1 MIPKLENF
9 FQRLRAQFPSYNSE
23 HEQAL
28 VRIIF
33 SLLVFSYLGYKF
45 FAAENSTTIRPS
57 FIFSGLF
64 LFSAILLAIAIFRSS
79 KPSERRQFMSM
90 FTDISAVTYVMYI
103 SGEVGSLFFGIFLWV
118 TVGNGLRYGSKSLL
132 MSQALSVLGF
142 VTVILFNDYWSA
154 HSTLATGLLLT
165 LISIPLFTFT
175 LLKRLNQAIIRAEE
189 ASKAKSYFLAN
200 MSHEMRTPLNGV
212 IGASDLILGTPL
224 NAEQKDLVKTLRNS
238 GRILLK
244 LIENVLDFSKIE
256 SGKLVAEIVDF
267 DLHSL
272 INNTMD
278 MFASQ
283 AEKKGLRLHMH
294 ASPETCFLLH
304 GDAQHL
310 RQVIINLVGNAIKFT
325 KQGLVELRVN
335 TQTQDASSAR
345 IRFEVIDTGIGIPQE
360 SQQDIFESFT
370 QAHASITNSY
380 GGTGLGTTISK
391 QLVEFMGGQI
401 GLHSE
406 VGKGSLFWFEL
417 PFEKQPESHALDEL
431 PTLHQIRVFGA
442 GMPASE
448 QTAVADY
455 LSSWGA
461 RFEHAE
467 TPAQLFSLLGQSTSD
482 GLHNHAVLCRPQALG
497 MNAKDF
503 AAKVWAEYS
512 ASNLSLILL
521 VSDPVDTSEK
531 MMAGH
536 PDEEELLKKGYSCLL
551 RTPIDKTLLFNALHG
566 ALPAEALSPDIV
578 SFVEHY
584 ERNNQENRR
593 LDILV
598 AEDNATNR
606 KIISKILEY
615 AGHNVDLVENGDLAL
630 DMLENKRYDLAIMD
644 MHMPVLDGLEALK
657 IYRMT
662 DGAKPRMPVAI
673 LTASATIEARREC
686 EEAGV
691 DAFLTKPI
699 DTHTLL
705 DTVARLTATTNNVP
719 GMQKPAHLALVTG
732 QIDAGKSGTA
742 NELLINKQTLQ
753 RLRLLGEMNDNFL
766 DEVIDG
772 FLLEGEQLLDAMEKA
787 LAEYEYIQFKKL
799 AHALKGSSGNLGAEA
814 LFQIC
819 REISQF
825 NHADLQASSGKLL
838 NKARDSF
845 NATRQA
851 MMHYLDEHR
860 KTAGS

>member
-1 MIPKLENF
+1 MTQVLEKF
-9 FQRLRAQFPSYNSE
+9 FRRLRARFPNYGSE

-28 VRIIF
+28 LRVFFSAIIF
-33 SLLVFSYLGYKF
+33 AFLLLRFYPGNRSGIQDIVL
-45 FAAENSTTIRPS
+45 
-57 FIFSGLF
+57 IFSGGFFVFSIVF
-64 LFSAILLAIAIFRSS
+64 LRIVFFRPNLSEKRQLLAMVA
-79 KPSERRQFMSM
+79 
-90 FTDISAVTYVMYI
+90 DLGAVTFGMLMT
-103 SGEVGSLFFGIFLWV
+103 GETGVLFFGIYLWV
-118 TVGNGLRYGSKSLL
+118 TVGNGLRYGTKSLG
-132 MSQALSVLGF
+132 MSHMLSVLGF
-142 VTVILFNDYWSA
+142 TSVILLNDYWRI
-154 HSTLATGLLLT
+154 HSTLGTGLLLT
-165 LISIPLFTFT
+165 LVLIPLYMYK
-175 LLKRLNQAIIRAEE
+175 LLERLNQAIIRAEE
-189 ASKAKSYFLAN
+189 ASKAKSHFLAN

-238 GRILLK
+238 GRVLLK

-256 SGKLVAEIVDF
+256 SGKLVGKIVDF

-294 ASPETCFLLH
+294 ASPETCFLLR

-325 KQGLVELRVN
+325 KAGMVELQVSTLAQN
-335 TQTQDASSAR
+335 ASSAR
-345 IRFEVIDTGIGIPQE
+345 LRFEVIDTGIGIAQE

-370 QAHASITNSY
+370 QAHANISNSY

-391 QLVEFMGGQI
+391 QLVEFMGGRI

-406 VGKGSLFWFEL
+406 VGKGSMFWFEL
-417 PFEKQPESHALDEL
+417 PFEKQPESRVLDEL
-431 PTLHQIRVFGA
+431 QTLHQIRVLGA
-442 GMPASE
+442 GMAGSE
-448 QTAVADY
+448 QAAVADY

-467 TPAQLFSLLGQSTSD
+467 SPAQLFSLLGQTASD
-482 GLHNHAVLCRPQALG
+482 GLHNHAVLCRPQVLG
-497 MNAKDF
+497 MDAREF
-503 AAKVWAEYS
+503 AAHVWAEYS
-512 ASNLSLILL
+512 TSNVSLILI
-521 VSDPVDTSEK
+521 VSDA
-531 MMAGH
+531 AGN
-536 PDEEELLKKGYSCLL
+536 DQEELLKMGYSCLL
-551 RTPIDKTLLFNALHG
+551 RAPIDKTLLFNALHG
-566 ALPAEALSPDIV
+566 ALPTDAVSPDVV

-584 ERNNQENRR
+584 ERNSQENRR

-615 AGHNVDLVENGDLAL
+615 AGHHVDLVENGDLAL

-644 MHMPVLDGLEALK
+644 MHMPVMAGLEALK
-657 IYRMT
+657 IHRMT
-662 DGAKPRMPVAI
+662 DRTEPRMPIAI

-699 DTHTLL
+699 DAHTLL
-705 DTVARLTATTNNVP
+705 DTVARLSATANNVP
-719 GMQKPAHLALVTG
+719 DTQKSVPKPLVTG
-732 QIDAGKSGTA
+732 QTDSEETGTA
-742 NELLINKQTLQ
+742 DEMLINSRTLHN
-753 RLRLLGEMNDNFL
+753 LRLLGEMNDNFL
-766 DEVIDG
+766 DDVIHG
-772 FLLEGEQLLDAMEKA
+772 FFLEGEQMLDAMKRA
-787 LAEYEYIQFKKL
+787 LLDHEYTLFKDL

-819 REISQF
+819 REISQS
-825 NHADLQASSGKLL
+825 NHAGLQASAGNLL
-838 NKARDSF
+838 NKARDCF

-851 MMHYLDEHR
+851 MIRYLDEHR
-860 KTAGS
+860 QAIES

>member
-1 MIPKLENF
+1 MTQKLEKF
-9 FQRLRAQFPSYNSE
+9 FRQLRAKFPSYGSE

-28 VRIIF
+28 VRIII
-33 SLLVFSYLGYKF
+33 SMLVFLYLSYKLF
-45 FAAENSTTIRPS
+45 SAENQSDIKPL
-57 FIFSGLF
+57 FNVSGLF
-64 LFSAILLAIAIFRSS
+64 LVSAILLAISIFRSN
-79 KPSERRQFMSM
+79 KPSEKRQLLALVG
-90 FTDISAVTYVMYI
+90 DVSAITYGMYMN
-103 SGEVGSLFFGIFLWV
+103 GEVGSLFFGIYLWV

-132 MSQALSVLGF
+132 IAQALSVLGF
-142 VTVILFNDYWSA
+142 VFVILFNDYWSSQ
-154 HSTLATGLLLT
+154 STLAIGLLLT
-165 LISIPLFTFT
+165 LISIPLFTFS
-175 LLKRLNQAIIRAEE
+175 LLGRLSQAIIRAEE

-256 SGKLVAEIVDF
+256 SGKLVAKIVDF
-267 DLHSL
+267 DLHGL

-294 ASPETCFLLH
+294 ASPETCFLLR

-325 KQGLVELRVN
+325 KEGVVELRVSTLSQN
-335 TQTQDASSAR
+335 ASSA
-345 IRFEVIDTGIGIPQE
+345 ILRFEVIDTGIGIPIE

-370 QAHASITNSY
+370 QAHANISSSY

-391 QLVEFMGGQI
+391 QLVQFMGGQI

-406 VGKGSLFWFEL
+406 VNKGSMFWFEL
-417 PFEKQPESHALDEL
+417 PFEKQPESRVLDEQPSL
-431 PTLHQIRVFGA
+431 RQIRVLGV
-442 GMPASE
+442 GMTASE
-448 QTAVADY
+448 QATVTGY
-455 LSSWGA
+455 FSSWGA
-461 RFEHAE
+461 KFEHAVS
-467 TPAQLFSLLGQSTSD
+467 TDQLFSLLAGTATG
-482 GLHNHAVLCRPQALG
+482 GLHNHVVLCKPQSLSLDI
-497 MNAKDF
+497 KDF
-503 AAKVWAEYS
+503 AAHIWNEYS
-512 ASNLSLILL
+512 TSNVSLILI
-521 VSDPVDTSEK
+521 VSDSASIDQ
-531 MMAGH
+531 
-536 PDEEELLKKGYSCLL
+536 EELLKMGYSCLL
-551 RTPIDKTLLFNALHG
+551 EAPIDKTLLFNALHG
-566 ALPAEALSPDIV
+566 ALPTEAVSPEIV

-584 ERNNQENRR
+584 ERNSKENRR

-644 MHMPVLDGLEALK
+644 MHMPVLAGLETLK

-662 DGAKPRMPVAI
+662 DRAEPRMPFAI
-673 LTASATIEARREC
+673 LTASATTEARTEC
-686 EEAGV
+686 EAAGV

-699 DTHTLL
+699 DASTLL
-705 DTVARLTATTNNVP
+705 DTVARLTATEN
-719 GMQKPAHLALVTG
+719 KAPAGRIPDPIQPSSDGTG
-732 QIDAGKSGTA
+732 LDD
-742 NELLINKQTLQ
+742 ELLINKRTLHH
-753 RLRLLGEMNDNFL
+753 LRMLGEMNDNFL
-766 DEVIDG
+766 DDVTRG
-772 FLLEGEQLLDAMEKA
+772 FFVEGEQLLEAMKKA
-787 LAEYEYIQFKKL
+787 LLDHEYVQFKEL

-814 LFQIC
+814 LFQVC
-819 REISQF
+819 REISQ
-825 NHADLQASSGKLL
+825 NNQTDLQKSADHLF
-838 NKARDSF
+838 NRARESF

-851 MMHYLDEHR
+851 MIRYLDEHR
-860 KTAGS
+860 QAVES

>member
-1 MIPKLENF
+1 MTQVLENF
-9 FQRLRAQFPSYNSE
+9 FQRLRARFPNYGSE

-28 VRIIF
+28 VRIVI
-33 SLLVFSYLGYKF
+33 SLLVFIYLSYTF
-45 FAAENSTTIRPS
+45 FSADNPS
-57 FIFSGLF
+57 AVSPVFYVSGLF
-64 LFSAILLAIAIFRSS
+64 FFSAILLAIVIFRSS
-79 KPSERRQFMSM
+79 KRSETRQFLSM
-90 FTDISAVTYVMYI
+90 AGDISAITYGMYM
-103 SGEVGSLFFGIFLWV
+103 SGEVGSLFFGIYLWV
-118 TVGNGLRYGSKSLL
+118 TVGNGLRYGAKSLL
-132 MSQALSVLGF
+132 MAQALSVLGF

-154 HSTLATGLLLT
+154 QSTLAVGLLLT
-165 LISIPLFTFT
+165 LISIPLFTFS
-175 LLKRLNQAIIRAEE
+175 LLRRLNQAIIRAEE
-189 ASKAKSYFLAN
+189 ASKAKSHFLAN

-256 SGKLVAEIVDF
+256 SGKLVATIVDF

-294 ASPETCFLLH
+294 ASPETCFLLR

-325 KQGLVELRVN
+325 KAGMVELRVS
-335 TQTQDASSAR
+335 TLAQDASSAR
-345 IRFEVIDTGIGIPQE
+345 LRFEVIDTGIGIAEE

-370 QAHASITNSY
+370 QAHANISNSY

-391 QLVEFMGGQI
+391 QLVEFMGGRI

-406 VGKGSLFWFEL
+406 VGKGSMFWFEL
-417 PFEKQPESHALDEL
+417 PFEKQPEGRVLDEL
-431 PTLHQIRVFGA
+431 PALRQIRVLGA
-442 GMPASE
+442 GMQLSE
-448 QTAVADY
+448 QAAVAGY
-455 LSSWGA
+455 LSGWGA

-467 TPAQLFSLLGQSTSD
+467 SPARLFSLLGQTATD
-482 GLHNHAVLCRPQALG
+482 GLRNHVVLCRPQALG
-497 MNAKDF
+497 MDARDF
-503 AAKVWAEYS
+503 ATHVWAEYS
-512 ASNLSLILL
+512 TSNVSLILI
-521 VSDPVDTSEK
+521 VSNAAGDQEEFLK
-531 MMAGH
+531 M
-536 PDEEELLKKGYSCLL
+536 GYSCLL
-551 RTPIDKTLLFNALHG
+551 KTPIDKTLLFNALHG
-566 ALPAEALSPDIV
+566 ALPAETVSSEVV

-584 ERNNQENRR
+584 ERNSQENRR

-615 AGHNVDLVENGDLAL
+615 AGHNVDLAENGDQAL

-644 MHMPVLDGLEALK
+644 MHMPVMAGLEALK

-662 DGAKPRMPVAI
+662 DRAEPRMPFVI

-699 DTHTLL
+699 DAHTLL
-705 DTVARLTATTNNVP
+705 DTVARLTATANPVP
-719 GMQKPAHLALVTG
+719 DMQGSAPM
-732 QIDAGKSGTA
+732 QRSAGEAATA
-742 NELLINKQTLQ
+742 DEMLINKRTLHH
-753 RLRLLGEMNDNFL
+753 LRLLGEMNDNFL
-766 DEVIDG
+766 DDVIHG
-772 FLLEGEQLLDAMEKA
+772 FLQEGEQLLDAMQKA
-787 LAEYEYIQFKKL
+787 LLEHQYAQVKEL
-799 AHALKGSSGNLGAEA
+799 AHALKGSSGNLGAVA

-819 REISQF
+819 REISQS
-825 NHADLQASSGKLL
+825 NHAGLQASAGDLL
-838 NKARDSF
+838 GKARDSF
-845 NATRQA
+845 NASRQA
-851 MMHYLDEHR
+851 MIRYLDEHR
-860 KTAGS
+860 QAVES